1 MANYKILIKPSAI
14 KELNKIPPKEL
25 PKITERIQAL
35 AEDSRPPGYEKLA
48 AKNAYRIRQGSYRII
63 YTIEEDKL
71 IIIVIKVGHRRD
83 VYR

>member
-14 KELNKIPPKEL
+14 KELNKIPQKEL

-35 AEDSRPPGYEKLA
+35 AKDSRPPGCEKLA
-48 AKNAYRIRQGSYRII
+48 AQNAYRIRQGSYRII

-71 IIIVIKVGHRRD
+71 IIIVIKIVHRRD
-83 VYR
+83 IYR